1 MEPAGY
7 TSREAAGLFGLTPA
21 RVRAMARAG
30 ILSPDRGPPPRREYR
45 FSFQDLVLL
54 RSRRDLLRARI
65 PSRRVHRT
73 LRQLVRQLPE
83 GRRPSEIQLRPEGD
97 RILARDA
104 GLLWCPDDG
113 QVLMDFAQAS
123 VPLPAVPVAALTS
136 VPPDESAAEEW
147 YQHGLDLE
155 PFDVE
160 SARAAYQ
167 QALSIAPAHA
177 GAHVNLGRLLQA
189 IGASMEAIRHYQ
201 AALDADPCHVT
212 AAFNLGTALEEVGMT
227 EEAVAA
233 YRLALSV
240 NPALADAHYNLSLL
254 YQRAGHKLAALVHLK
269 RYRELAGNH

>member
-1 MEPAGY
+1 MEAAGY
-7 TSREAAGLFGLTPA
+7 TSREAAGLFGLSPA

-54 RSRRDLLRARI
+54 RSRR
-65 PSRRVHRT
+65 VHRT

-83 GRRPSEIQLRPEGD
+83 GRRPSEVQLRPEGD
-97 RILARDA
+97 RILARDG
-104 GLLWCPDDG
+104 GLVWCPDGG
-113 QVLMDFAQAS
+113 QVLLDLGQAS
-123 VPLPAVPVAALTS
+123 SSDGMAPIAALTS
-136 VPPDESAAEEW
+136 LPPDESAAEEW
-147 YQHGLDLE
+147 YQQGLDLE
-155 PFDVE
+155 PFDAE

-167 QALSIAPAHA
+167 QALAIAPEHA

-189 IGASMEAIRHYQ
+189 IGASMEAVRHYQ

-254 YQRAGHKLAALVHLK
+254 YQRSGHKLAALVHLK
-269 RYRELAGNH
+269 RYRELSGNH

>member
-1 MEPAGY
+1 MEAAGY
-7 TSREAAGLFGLTPA
+7 TSREAAGLFGLAPA

-30 ILSPDRGPPPRREYR
+30 ILAPNRGPPPRREYR

-54 RSRRDLLRARI
+54 RSHRELLSARI
-65 PSRRVHRT
+65 PPRRVHRA

-83 GRRPSEIQLRPEGD
+83 GRRPSEIRLCSEGD
-97 RILARDA
+97 RILARDG
-104 GLLWCPDDG
+104 GLVWRPEDG
-113 QVLMDFAQAS
+113 QVLMDFGE
-123 VPLPAVPVAALTS
+123 VPVAPVAALTAL
-136 VPPDESAAEEW
+136 PPDESAAEEW

-155 PFDVE
+155 PFDAD
-160 SARAAYQ
+160 SARSAYL
-167 QALSIAPAHA
+167 QALAIAPEHA

-189 IGASMEAIRHYQ
+189 IGATMEAVRHYQ

-240 NPALADAHYNLSLL
+240 NPALAEAHYNLSLL
-254 YQRAGHKLAALVHLK
+254 YQRSGHKLAALVHLK
-269 RYRELAGNH
+269 RYRELTGTTPH